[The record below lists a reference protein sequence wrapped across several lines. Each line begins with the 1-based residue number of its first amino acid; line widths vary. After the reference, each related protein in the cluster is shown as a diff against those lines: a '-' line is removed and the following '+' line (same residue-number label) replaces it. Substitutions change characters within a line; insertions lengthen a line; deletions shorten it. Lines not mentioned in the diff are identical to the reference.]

1 MRIILTGAS
10 GFVGE
15 GVLLECLQNPK
26 VIAILMVNR
35 KHVDRSHPKLK
46 ELIVPDFFRLNDF
59 ADELRHYDAC
69 FYAAGISS
77 VGMNEEKYTLIT
89 YNTTLAFTKALLE
102 INKDIILCFVSGSH
116 TDSSEKGKLMWARI
130 KGKTEN
136 ALTQLMGDKVY
147 HFRPGGMLPVA
158 GQHNTKPLYKF
169 LVKMLAVLS
178 PNSVNK
184 LEDLGR
190 AMIHAVAKGHHNHVL
205 ETTDIK
211 NWQEKM

>member
-15 GVLLECLQNPK
+15 GILLECLQNPQ

-35 KHVDRSHPKLK
+35 KPVDRSHPKLK

-89 YNTTLAFTKALLE
+89 YDTLL
-102 INKDIILCFVSGSH
+102 
-116 TDSSEKGKLMWARI
+116 W
-130 KGKTEN
+130 
-136 ALTQLMGDKVY
+136 
-147 HFRPGGMLPVA
+147 
-158 GQHNTKPLYKF
+158 PLQK
-169 LVKMLAVLS
+169 
-178 PNSVNK
+178 
-184 LEDLGR
+184 R
-190 AMIHAVAKGHHNHVL
+190 C
-205 ETTDIK
+205 
-211 NWQEKM
+211 WR